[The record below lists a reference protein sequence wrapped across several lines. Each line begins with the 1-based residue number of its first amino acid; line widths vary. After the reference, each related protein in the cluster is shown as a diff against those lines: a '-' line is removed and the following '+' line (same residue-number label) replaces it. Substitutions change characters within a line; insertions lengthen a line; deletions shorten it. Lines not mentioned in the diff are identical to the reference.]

1 MTRAKLLTLHP
12 ELLKQQDLLE
22 HMADY
27 IRTLP
32 MPYAG
37 QTPSEQTALIRHE
50 GMIMG
55 RDTIAGHLE
64 SGAVIASLEPEK
76 ETPAIRPYSEPTQ
89 KDNQAS
95 K

>member
-12 ELLKQQDLLE
+12 ELLKSQGLLE

-37 QTPSEQTALIRHE
+37 EKPSEETALVRHE

-76 ETPAIRPYSEPTQ
+76 EHANIRPYSEAPQ
-89 KDNQAS
+89 KTD